1 MRISDYLRDRMGYY
15 AIELGGL
22 AMAVLF
28 MVVFKTPAHGIVIAS
43 VLLLIS
49 AMVAELYE
57 LNRRKPFYDHLA
69 TRLEDLDRAYLVAE
83 MVEEP
88 SFYDGQALCD
98 ALRVA
103 SRSMNDR
110 VAQQARE
117 SQEFREFIELW
128 VHEIKLPVA
137 GLQLMSHN
145 DGNERYA
152 AQLARIDD
160 MVQNVLYYA
169 RSESAEKDYVIRE
182 VSIARAFAN
191 VALKMRDE
199 LLARGVQ
206 IETDG
211 LDATVMTDGK
221 WLEYMLGQLMANSVK
236 YASPDRDTLIRVS
249 AEVLDDRTVLRFW
262 DNGIGIPASD
272 LPHIFEK
279 SFTGSNGRIGEN
291 STGIGLYIISGLC
304 ERLGHQL
311 SADSAEGEWTQIS
324 ISFGRNNFFELD

>member
-1 MRISDYLRDRMGYY
+1 MRISDYLRSRMSFY

-22 AMAVLF
+22 ALAVLF
-28 MVVFKTPAHGIVIAS
+28 LIVFRTPVYGIVIVVA
-43 VLLLIS
+43 LLLIGTV
-49 AMVAELYE
+49 AAELYE
-57 LNRRKPFYDHLA
+57 INRRKPFYDHLEV
-69 TRLEDLDRAYLVAE
+69 RLEDLDRAYLLAE
-83 MVEEP
+83 MIDEP
-88 SFYDGQALCD
+88 SFYDGQVLCD
-98 ALRVA
+98 ALQVA
-103 SRSMNDR
+103 SRSMNDL
-110 VAQQARE
+110 VAQRTRE

-137 GLQLMSHN
+137 GLQLMCHN

-152 AQLARIDD
+152 TQLARIDD

-199 LLARGVQ
+199 LLARDVQ
-206 IETDG
+206 IETGG
-211 LDATVMTDGK
+211 LDTTVMTDGK

-236 YASPDRDTLIRVS
+236 YASPERDTLVRVS
-249 AEVLDDRTVLRFW
+249 VEEHDDRTTMRFW

-311 SADSAEGEWTQIS
+311 SADSVEGEWTQIS
-324 ISFGRNNFFELD
+324 ISFGKNGFFELD